1 MSDYTK
7 IKLRDGTLI
16 PTVAFGTGTSYFNRV
31 DDVCEGILKAVK
43 IGYRW
48 FDTAVMYGTERGVGK
63 GLAKVKEQNLCK
75 REELFITTKISP
87 NTWKFQE
94 VLDAV
99 NQSLENMKL
108 EYIDLVMI
116 HFPGLPTNFK
126 AELKQEKFANIPR
139 DAEKMAE
146 ARMEM
151 WDALQECK
159 KRRKSQ
165 TYRSI
170 QFQSLSHRTVD

>member
-1 MSDYTK
+1 LAQEKICIMSDYTK

-16 PTVAFGTGTSYFNRV
+16 PTVAFGTGTSYFDRV

-94 VLDAV
+94 VNLFIIV
-99 NQSLENMKL
+99 FLISYSL
-108 EYIDLVMI
+108 
-116 HFPGLPTNFK
+116 
-126 AELKQEKFANIPR
+126 
-139 DAEKMAE
+139 
-146 ARMEM
+146 
-151 WDALQECK
+151 
-159 KRRKSQ
+159 
-165 TYRSI
+165 TY
-170 QFQSLSHRTVD
+170 